1 MYDID
6 PKWAEL
12 VKEKGNLPTDLQRR
26 LSGEKKKGPGRPPLL
41 TSPPVTTASSNSG
54 ANVPTSSA
62 NAFSNLGA
70 FSNIPGKPATFSP
83 QTNITV
89 LLF

>member
-1 MYDID
+1 MGQWLLENPMYDVD

-41 TSPPVTTASSNSG
+41 TSPPVTTAPSSSSG
-54 ANVPTSSA
+54 NTVPTSSA
-62 NAFSNLGA
+62 SAFSNLGA
-70 FSNIPGKPATFSP
+70 FSSLPGA
-83 QTNITV
+83 
-89 LLF
+89 